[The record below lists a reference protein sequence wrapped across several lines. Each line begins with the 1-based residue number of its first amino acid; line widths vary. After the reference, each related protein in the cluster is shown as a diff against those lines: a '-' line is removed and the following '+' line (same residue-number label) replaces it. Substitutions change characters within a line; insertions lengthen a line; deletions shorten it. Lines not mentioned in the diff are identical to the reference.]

1 MANML
6 DYLAWRGDVPVE
18 VSPWNE
24 IDGLL
29 IATISYLNFHGG
41 QDPKGWTLEEMARL
55 DLLQEGNS
63 ASFAGRKKAF
73 EEMAKGARFSGCR
86 LHHAIALT
94 DAEIGMQFSAM
105 CVDLPD
111 GTMAVAFR
119 GTDNT
124 LVGWR
129 EDFEMAY
136 RTWVPG
142 QEAAG
147 YYLAQAARSTD
158 RPLRLAGHSKGGNLA
173 VFAAAVAA
181 PEVQDRIESIWSY
194 DGPGMN
200 REMSVREGFQR
211 IRGRIR
217 SYIPQTSIIGLLM
230 DYYSPYTV
238 VRSAATGLR
247 QHDAMSWQVY
257 GAKFE
262 ELESI
267 DRKAEIVCET
277 LHEWL
282 QNSTPEQR
290 GAFVDTLFRMTDTTN
305 ASKMSDILNEKFR
318 SLRKM
323 YGGRKEV
330 DPETRRVFNRLIAQA
345 ATLWFGNVVERVRGQ
360 KEEGVDERHW
370 TTMPPEKALLNMEE
384 EEPPE
389 DKNPS

>member
-1 MANML
+1 MANMI
-6 DYLAWRGDVPVE
+6 DYLAWRGDISLE
-18 VSPWNE
+18 ASPWNAV
-24 IDGLL
+24 DGLL
-29 IATISYLNFHGG
+29 LSTLSYLNFHGIA
-41 QDPKGWTLEEMARL
+41 DASGWTLREAKRL
-55 DLLQEGNS
+55 DLLNESPDSSFPPRRDAFFGMADS
-63 ASFAGRKKAF
+63 VRFGESRMHHFIAVSDEAAS
-73 EEMAKGARFSGCR
+73 
-86 LHHAIALT
+86 
-94 DAEIGMQFSAM
+94 MQFSAM

-111 GTMAVAFR
+111 GTMAIAFR

-129 EDFEMAY
+129 EDFNMSFQ
-136 RTWVPG
+136 TWVPG

-181 PEVQDRIESIWSY
+181 PEVRDRIESIWSY

-200 REMSVREGFQR
+200 REMSGSEGFQR

-238 VRSAATGLR
+238 VRSDATGLS
-247 QHDAMSWQVY
+247 QHDPMSWQVY

-290 GAFVDTLFRMTDTTN
+290 SAFVDTMFRMADTTN
-305 ASKMSDILNEKFR
+305 ATKMSDILNEKWR
-318 SLRKM
+318 SFRKM
-323 YGGRKEV
+323 FGSRKEIE
-330 DPETRRVFNRLIAQA
+330 PETRRVFNRLFAQA
-345 ATLWFGNVVERVRGQ
+345 VTLGFGNVVERVRGQ
-360 KEEGVDERHW
+360 KEEGVEERAW
-370 TTMPPEKALLNMEE
+370 TTMAPEK
-384 EEPPE
+384 P
-389 DKNPS
+389 DS